1 VILNKCRLEEGFFEG
16 LPEMPGAIEAA
27 KEMEKAGFNVFIC
40 TSPILKSRYCTQ
52 EKLNWIRNYLGES
65 WLHKVIISPDK
76 VHYLQVLYC

>member
-1 VILNKCRLEEGFFEG
+1 
-16 LPEMPGAIEAA
+16 MPGAIEAA

-65 WLHKVIISPDK
+65 WLHKVIISQDK
-76 VHYLQVLYC
+76 VITTILYFQGVSALQLYTQ